1 MMGKNSDS
9 WSKESYRE
17 RDNDKQRG
25 HHHRHHRHHHRSY
38 SNSRRSSEQ
47 QHHLNRNDFDDDDTT
62 TQQHSNY
69 DENDEQQGYVNNNRK
84 YRQQNDD
91 DDGSDHHHNHR
102 SYSKNHRDRNRDRR
116 SRSRSYERN
125 DSHHHHNQNNRYQQ
139 DSDEH
144 YYDER
149 SSYPQQNQQQQQYHH
164 QRERREEKPN
174 NTLMIRNLPLHIN
187 DKNIMEEINQFG
199 LYPKDVR
206 LMKNKETGH
215 SRGFAFIEF
224 VSIEQATQLKELT
237 QDCLTFGGEYE
248 CTLHYSFPKDNL
260 PIDKSILKSDW
271 SCPKC
276 GINNFKRRDECFKC
290 GTSKDETPIDED
302 NNNNNSN
309 SITVRQPT
317 NVLLIGNLSSK
328 TTEETVLATI
338 GSQTSLPIKSIRM
351 IMANRNLSL
360 PPTNTCCVELHSV
373 YEATEL
379 FKIITSL
386 DDGGLTIDNH
396 LATISYGKRIDQQQS
411 SSLIANNTSMALQ
424 NAAVAA
430 LAAAQWKNLDD
441 SSNTASSASSAT
453 KKPNLGSV
461 TLNGVKY
468 TKYPQPDYNSFHYD
482 ATSGFYYDSTTGFH
496 YDSNSQYF
504 YNSQNQK
511 YMYYDTTNQVY
522 ITVDSNGQATN
533 ESSSI
538 VTSAETVVNDKSKS
552 NQSNQQQQQKT
563 LSSTEEKTTDK
574 AKIAKKIAK
583 DMEKWAKTLANSS
596 QQRKELSTK
605 PQVFQTDAEE
615 EPECSSASN
624 ISYRIFEKQQQQI
637 SNSLSATADDSIKLM
652 KETIDPFE
660 IIKAEEEKL
669 IDRDRLA
676 CMLCKRQ
683 FNSGELLAK
692 HQQLS
697 GLHKTNLSVL
707 RQTLLNDEQLEH
719 VEQVEREMNYRDR
732 AKERRDKYG
741 IDDTP
746 EFSKRKFEMEKQSL
760 PPLKEKTPPP
770 ISDDNIGNRML
781 KAMGWTEGTGLGK
794 SNQGM
799 SGIIEVERRKS
810 GLGLGNQNAT
820 FSRES
825 YKEAVRRTALQR
837 FKEMNDN

>member
-1 MMGKNSDS
+1 M
-9 WSKESYRE
+9 
-17 RDNDKQRG
+17 
-25 HHHRHHRHHHRSY
+25 
-38 SNSRRSSEQ
+38 
-47 QHHLNRNDFDDDDTT
+47 
-62 TQQHSNY
+62 
-69 DENDEQQGYVNNNRK
+69 
-84 YRQQNDD
+84 
-91 DDGSDHHHNHR
+91 
-102 SYSKNHRDRNRDRR
+102 
-116 SRSRSYERN
+116 
-125 DSHHHHNQNNRYQQ
+125 
-139 DSDEH
+139 
-144 YYDER
+144 
-149 SSYPQQNQQQQQYHH
+149 
-164 QRERREEKPN
+164 
-174 NTLMIRNLPLHIN
+174 
-187 DKNIMEEINQFG
+187 
-199 LYPKDVR
+199 
-206 LMKNKETGH
+206 
-215 SRGFAFIEF
+215 
-224 VSIEQATQLKELT
+224 
-237 QDCLTFGGEYE
+237 
-248 CTLHYSFPKDNL
+248 
-260 PIDKSILKSDW
+260 
-271 SCPKC
+271 
-276 GINNFKRRDECFKC
+276 
-290 GTSKDETPIDED
+290 
-302 NNNNNSN
+302 
-309 SITVRQPT
+309 
-317 NVLLIGNLSSK
+317 IGNLSSK

-504 YNSQNQK
+504 YNSVSKMCIVHLFLFSNDFFSCDYFLWKQNQK

-697 GLHKTNLSVL
+697 GLHKVLPQSNLFIL
-707 RQTLLNDEQLEH
+707 FEQCF
-719 VEQVEREMNYRDR
+719 VFFRFQ
-732 AKERRDKYG
+732 
-741 IDDTP
+741 
-746 EFSKRKFEMEKQSL
+746 F
-760 PPLKEKTPPP
+760 PPP
-770 ISDDNIGNRML
+770 HYRQIYL
-781 KAMGWTEGTGLGK
+781 
-794 SNQGM
+794 
-799 SGIIEVERRKS
+799 
-810 GLGLGNQNAT
+810 
-820 FSRES
+820 F
-825 YKEAVRRTALQR
+825 
-837 FKEMNDN
+837 